1 MRFHPPLAFA
11 VLALTGLAAYADS
24 QIPLA
29 YVPRTVRG
37 AIQGYVPGAEL
48 TKAEIG
54 NDDEWGT
61 KYRCEYYRG
70 GHKGK
75 IQVSE
80 RGRLLDL
87 DEDLNPR
94 ELPPSVRRTVARESR
109 GGVIRRAHLDED
121 RGHLVFSVESFYGES
136 SAKVKLKI
144 ARDGTVIDRDFD

>member
-1 MRFHPPLAFA
+1 MPFRSSLVFA
-11 VLALTGLAAYADS
+11 VLGLTGLTAYGDS
-24 QIPLA
+24 QLPLS
-29 YVPRTVRG
+29 YVPRRVRA

-48 TKAEIG
+48 TKAEIA

-80 RGRLLDL
+80 RGRLLDV
-87 DEDLNPR
+87 DEDLDPR
-94 ELPPSVRRTVARESR
+94 QLPPSVRRAAARESR

-121 RGHLVFSVESFYGES
+121 RGRMVFSVESFYGMS
-136 SAKVKLKI
+136 SAKVKLKVR
-144 ARDGTVIDRDFD
+144 RDGTVIERDFD